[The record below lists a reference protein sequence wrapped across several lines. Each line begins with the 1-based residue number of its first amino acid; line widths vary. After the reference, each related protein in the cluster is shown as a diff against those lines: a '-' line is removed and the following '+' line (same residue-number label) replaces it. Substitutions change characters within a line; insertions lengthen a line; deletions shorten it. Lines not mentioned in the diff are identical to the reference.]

1 MIELKNVSKVIDKQA
16 VLSDIN
22 LKLESGKI
30 YGFVGRNGCGK
41 TMLFRAICGLIFP
54 TTGEII
60 INGETLKNDIN
71 IGNIGVMI
79 EKPKF
84 LPNLTGFENLQML
97 ASINNK
103 ITDKEIEETLKLL
116 QLYENKD
123 KKYHKYSL
131 GMKQKLGIAQ
141 AIMEKPDI
149 IILDEPFNGL
159 DDKSVESLRD
169 ILKELKKQNKTI
181 LIATHI
187 KEDIEILCDEVY
199 RLDSGRIVQ

>member
-1 MIELKNVSKVIDKQA
+1 MIELKNVSKTIEQQTI
-16 VLSDIN
+16 LSDIN
-22 LKLESGKI
+22 LKLENGKI
-30 YGFVGRNGCGK
+30 YGFVGRNGSGK
-41 TMLFRAICGLIFP
+41 TMLFRIICGLIFP
-54 TTGEII
+54 TTGTVM
-60 INGETLKNDIN
+60 INGIPLDNQVN

-84 LPNLTGFENLQML
+84 LPNITGFENLKLL

-103 ITDKEIEETLKLL
+103 ITNQDIEETLKLL

-149 IILDEPFNGL
+149 VILDEPFNGL
-159 DDKSVESLRD
+159 DDSSVESLRS
-169 ILKELKKQNKTI
+169 ILKQLKQEKKTI
-181 LIATHI
+181 LIATHL

-199 RLDSGRIVQ
+199 RLDGGKIVK